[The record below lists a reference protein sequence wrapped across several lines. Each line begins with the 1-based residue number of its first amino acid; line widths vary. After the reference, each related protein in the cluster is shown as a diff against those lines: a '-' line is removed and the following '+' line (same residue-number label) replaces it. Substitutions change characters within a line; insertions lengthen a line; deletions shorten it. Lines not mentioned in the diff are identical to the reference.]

1 MRRPG
6 RRRNVKV
13 DVHGV
18 FVGQKDT
25 VGGDCRIAG
34 LQDCRITG
42 VCATRVMRDL
52 KTELSSIARDYKV
65 WGR

>member
-18 FVGQKDT
+18 FVGQKDA
-25 VGGDCRIAG
+25 VGGEWECRSAG
-34 LQDCRITG
+34 LQECRSVRNESDERLENRI
-42 VCATRVMRDL
+42 VFHR
-52 KTELSSIARDYKV
+52 S
-65 WGR
+65 